1 LPHDLIFMYKIKA
14 WNDYALL
21 LLTFFSTIFISTEY
35 GTLISVGLSL
45 VLVVK
50 HSTYPRI
57 TIMVN
62 FPDQAEH
69 VEGVLVIKISEPL
82 YFANTGQL
90 KDRLRRLEEF
100 GDMSVHPSE
109 DARMSPVKNVIFDIE
124 TMEGIDAS
132 LGCFRINQSE
142 VVNETLNGKDVLV
155 LLTTGGEES
164 LCYRLLAMVET
175 GRTKEARIII
185 KFIST
190 LCLYEE
196 VKIESFSSPNPPEIL
211 SDLVIGINEVTKYL
225 EKSISQSNN
234 NNHMKSLISAIPK
247 KTNNNDNN
255 GKHQKHHHQ
264 PLNVIFVC
272 KYDISPSHLYSHLP
286 IMVCLEGKVL
296 LVQLPIN
303 SINKISNNIHI
314 KRCCCIG
321 VKDNS
326 KKEFSK
332 LFNLINEGQIKPIK
346 ASWLKPFDQE
356 INNGDDNQEDKEQL
370 LLLNKKRK
378 LEEDFNSNLD
388 SNNINTTISVTA
400 TATVVNSSS
409 TTTTNNTNEDFI

>member
-1 LPHDLIFMYKIKA
+1 MPSNLK
-14 WNDYALL
+14 
-21 LLTFFSTIFISTEY
+21 
-35 GTLISVGLSL
+35 
-45 VLVVK
+45 
-50 HSTYPRI
+50 TY
-57 TIMVN
+57 
-62 FPDQAEH
+62 
-69 VEGVLVIKISEPL
+69 
-82 YFANTGQL
+82 
-90 KDRLRRLEEF
+90 
-100 GDMSVHPSE
+100 
-109 DARMSPVKNVIFDIE
+109 
-124 TMEGIDAS
+124 

>member
-1 LPHDLIFMYKIKA
+1 

-132 LGCFRINQSE
+132 QKKMFEGAGIIEKVGKEHFFNRIP
-142 VVNETLNGKDVLV
+142 D
-155 LLTTGGEES
+155 
-164 LCYRLLAMVET
+164 A
-175 GRTKEARIII
+175 
-185 KFIST
+185 
-190 LCLYEE
+190 
-196 VKIESFSSPNPPEIL
+196 
-211 SDLVIGINEVTKYL
+211 L
-225 EKSISQSNN
+225 E
-234 NNHMKSLISAIPK
+234 
-247 KTNNNDNN
+247 
-255 GKHQKHHHQ
+255 
-264 PLNVIFVC
+264 
-272 KYDISPSHLYSHLP
+272 Y
-286 IMVCLEGKVL
+286 
-296 LVQLPIN
+296 
-303 SINKISNNIHI
+303 
-314 KRCCCIG
+314 
-321 VKDNS
+321 
-326 KKEFSK
+326 
-332 LFNLINEGQIKPIK
+332 
-346 ASWLKPFDQE
+346 
-356 INNGDDNQEDKEQL
+356 INNGS
-370 LLLNKKRK
+370 
-378 LEEDFNSNLD
+378 NSF
-388 SNNINTTISVTA
+388 SVRY
-400 TATVVNSSS
+400 
-409 TTTTNNTNEDFI
+409 E